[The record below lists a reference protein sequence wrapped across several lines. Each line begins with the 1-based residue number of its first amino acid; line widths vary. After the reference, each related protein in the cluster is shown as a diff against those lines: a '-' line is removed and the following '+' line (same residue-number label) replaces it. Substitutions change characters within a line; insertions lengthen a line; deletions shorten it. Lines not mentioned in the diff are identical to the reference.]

1 MVKKVVAILLAL
13 VMCMAFVACGSKNGS
28 GDGGE
33 SKNPVQTPSV
43 EDKGNGGTDID
54 ADTGADAGTEG
65 TEGETDVDT
74 DTTVCKQLLNVFTAN
89 VGTMTI
95 EDLANTIIT
104 NEIIQF
110 AGGAMAVE
118 PGYLSG
124 FDVEITGFNNA
135 VMMAPMIGTIPFVGY
150 IFELEEGANVDEFE
164 QMLLDN
170 ANMRWNICTSAEET
184 VVYSVD
190 NIVFFMMAPY
200 RLGE

>member
-1 MVKKVVAILLAL
+1 M
-13 VMCMAFVACGSKNGS
+13 
-28 GDGGE
+28 
-33 SKNPVQTPSV
+33 
-43 EDKGNGGTDID
+43 
-54 ADTGADAGTEG
+54 
-65 TEGETDVDT
+65 
-74 DTTVCKQLLNVFTAN
+74 FTAN